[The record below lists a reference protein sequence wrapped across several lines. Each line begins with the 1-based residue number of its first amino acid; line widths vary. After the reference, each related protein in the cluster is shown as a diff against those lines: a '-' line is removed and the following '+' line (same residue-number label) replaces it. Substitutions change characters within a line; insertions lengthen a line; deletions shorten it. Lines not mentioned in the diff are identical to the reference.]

1 MRRVPWAV
9 CRGVWLL
16 PIACRY
22 DMCWSRLGNLIR
34 HCACW
39 QQVECLPLACCCKNV
54 FREKGV
60 RVDTVAVSLF
70 LASIW
75 NLLARGGKRVIG
87 WQRPKK
93 HDLLPLREM
102 TPLATAVMW
111 HQGRYNPFASVIL
124 PPPGIAGNVMSSPN
138 LGAVFSRP
146 VQPCLCQGPPASG
159 AG

>member
-9 CRGVWLL
+9 GRGVWLL

-22 DMCWSRLGNLIR
+22 DKCWSRLGNLMP

-39 QQVECLPLACCCKNV
+39 RRVECLPLACCCKNV

-60 RVDTVAVSLF
+60 RVDTVAISLF

-87 WQRPKK
+87 WQRPRK
-93 HDLLPLREM
+93 HDLLPLRKM
-102 TPLATAVMW
+102 TPIGYSCYVA
-111 HQGRYNPFASVIL
+111 
-124 PPPGIAGNVMSSPN
+124 PGALQLLC
-138 LGAVFSRP
+138 LGH
-146 VQPCLCQGPPASG
+146 PASPWHSRKRHELT
-159 AG
+159 